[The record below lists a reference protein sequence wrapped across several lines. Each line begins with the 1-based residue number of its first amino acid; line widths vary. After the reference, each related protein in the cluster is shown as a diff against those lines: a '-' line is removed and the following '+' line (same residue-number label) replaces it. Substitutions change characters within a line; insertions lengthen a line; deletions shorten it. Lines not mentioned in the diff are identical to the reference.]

1 MRTHERQ
8 AGFSLVELVVTMAIA
23 AILAGLAI
31 PAYRQY
37 TMRANRVDAKSA
49 LLRLASNQERFYL
62 QNNTYATDAQRP
74 LAPPNGLGVNGT
86 ENGYYALA
94 VQPPAG
100 GPFTQGFTATATVI
114 GGGRQRD
121 DTQCW
126 QFTVNEQGQKQA
138 FTQGG
143 ADNTAVC
150 WR

>member
-1 MRTHERQ
+1 MQTNRRE
-8 AGFSLVELVVTMAIA
+8 AGFSLVELVVTVAIA
-23 AILAGLAI
+23 GILTSLAI

-74 LAPPNGLGVNGT
+74 LAPPNGLGIAGT

-94 VQPPAG
+94 VQAPAA
-100 GPFTQGFTATATVI
+100 GPFTQGFTATATVAAAS
-114 GGGRQRD
+114 RQRD

-126 QFTVNEQGQKQA
+126 QFSINEQGQKQA

-143 ADNTAVC
+143 ADNTATC